1 MFIAWQSQFV
11 ACGYAITSVSM
22 VLKFLIGPVL
32 MLLASLAIGI
42 HSTVLHVAVVQVIK
56 HEYAL
61 TQTTSSIP
69 KYKARY
75 FNVGL

>member
-1 MFIAWQSQFV
+1 
-11 ACGYAITSVSM
+11 M

-56 HEYAL
+56 HEYAHA
-61 TQTTSSIP
+61 QATSSIL

-75 FNVGL
+75 FYVGL